1 MHFRTLALA
10 PGTNSRSLF
19 GILLQS
25 LSSGNGGSAGVEGAS
40 CCIHLRVTVFVFV
53 FVCMCVRVC
62 LHALSIL
69 LACVSCFGKRL
80 VLCFTIQ
87 FRRIVIIIIII
98 IIIINTIIIIII
110 IMHVHISLQAQHCW
124 NHKQRAT
131 RKNWTVVEFIADYD
145 NNEKP

>member
-1 MHFRTLALA
+1 M
-10 PGTNSRSLF
+10 
-19 GILLQS
+19 
-25 LSSGNGGSAGVEGAS
+25 EGES

-110 IMHVHISLQAQHCW
+110 IIIMHVHISLQAQHW
-124 NHKQRAT
+124 
-131 RKNWTVVEFIADYD
+131 
-145 NNEKP
+145 